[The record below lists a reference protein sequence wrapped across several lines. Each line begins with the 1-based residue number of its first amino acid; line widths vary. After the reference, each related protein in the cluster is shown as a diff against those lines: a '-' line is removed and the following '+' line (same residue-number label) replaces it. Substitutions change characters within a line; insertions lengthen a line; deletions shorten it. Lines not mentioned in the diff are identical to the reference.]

1 MIKKEFEHF
10 FVTIPH
16 IEYKKLAIT
25 TDSELNNNI
34 GSSTHKSNDVLT
46 ILVAKK

>member
-10 FVTIPH
+10 FVIIQL

-25 TDSELNNNI
+25 TDSELNNNM
-34 GSSTHKSNDVLT
+34 VLQR
-46 ILVAKK
+46 IKAMACLPY

>member
-10 FVTIPH
+10 FVIIQL

-34 GSSTHKSNDVLT
+34 WFFN
-46 ILVAKK
+46 A